1 MEHVQNV
8 SASLQFNHGQCEYLL
23 GKLTMAVQS
32 AEALAE
38 LDPSVF
44 KSKRTETMKLLWR
57 SAKEVESFT
66 QGCCNDNWI
75 QATSIL
81 WNMSAFVSSLGSN
94 LDLCISLLL
103 KDNTVGTSQNW
114 KQNWEQHFHGL
125 NAYESEVVKER
136 VSSDHRKLLTR
147 LETVILSGN
156 SSHKDYQLAKCLS
169 RKLSQDLE
177 GSFLLEVW
185 NIEFSKL
192 RQVQRLGSGSVGTV
206 CKSIWL
212 DGQIEVAE
220 KMFYGSDHPSFDNE
234 VQILAGLAH
243 PNITPLLGYAVDEG
257 KCSIIMELMD
267 EDLLFHMEARLRENV
282 SCKSPFTLFEAV
294 NMMLQIAEGML
305 YLHGNKVVHRD
316 QKSQNILVKRRKD
329 IDADY
334 VYLKVADFGLS
345 KTKENSIT
353 HSNQTPN
360 TGTPRWMAS
369 ELMTMGANDF
379 LARDHELRYPFKVD
393 IYSFGMVCYELLTGK
408 VPFSTVCSIKEVK
421 RMVLNG
427 DRPILP
433 DECPQSLKTLILS
446 CWNSE
451 ASLRPSFEEICKELR
466 FLRYFLLTEEEEM
479 TQKKEFKGVSRLKGN
494 RGYSA
499 EIRHP
504 KWKKIWL
511 GMYHTDREA
520 AAAYDAGTFYCNKKT
535 KFNFPYLKET
545 FPPLP
550 SELLIDS
557 ADNFQNEIKLF
568 IEKEAQLAAGRIN
581 KMPPANSIAV
591 SSVL

>member
-1 MEHVQNV
+1 VSFVAIHSVQTIQTAQCYLELARKCVEHVQNV
-8 SASLQFNHGQCEYLL
+8 STSLQFNHGQCEYLL

-32 AEALAE
+32 AEALAQ
-38 LDPSVF
+38 LDPSWF
-44 KSKRTETMKLLWR
+44 KSKRPEIMKLLWR

-66 QGCCNDNWI
+66 QDCCNDNWI

-81 WNMSAFVSSLGSN
+81 WNMSAFVFLVGSN
-94 LDLCISLLL
+94 LDLCTSLLLNLLL
-103 KDNTVGTSQNW
+103 KDNTVGTPQNG
-114 KQNWEQHFHGL
+114 EQHE
-125 NAYESEVVKER
+125 NAFNIYESEVVKGR
-136 VSSDHRKLLTR
+136 VSSDHRRLLTR

-177 GSFLLEVW
+177 GSLQLEVW

-220 KMFYGSDHPSFDNE
+220 KMFYGSDHPSFNNE

-267 EDLLFHMEARLRENV
+267 EDLLFHMETRLRENV
-282 SCKSPFTLFEAV
+282 SRKSPFTLFEAV
-294 NMMLQIAEGML
+294 DMMLQIAEGML

-316 QKSQNILVKRRKD
+316 LKSQNILVKRRKD
-329 IDADY
+329 IDAEY

-360 TGTPRWMAS
+360 TGTPRWMAP

-379 LARDHELRYPFKVD
+379 LARDQELRYPFKVD
-393 IYSFGMVCYELLTGK
+393 IYSFGMVCYEISTGK

-421 RMVLNG
+421 KMVLNG

-433 DECPQSLKTLILS
+433 DECPQTLKTLILS

-451 ASLRPSFEEICKELR
+451 ASLRPSFVEICKKLQ
-466 FLRYFLLTEEEEM
+466 FLRYFLL
-479 TQKKEFKGVSRLKGN
+479 KGMPNSSQC
-494 RGYSA
+494 Y
-499 EIRHP
+499 
-504 KWKKIWL
+504 
-511 GMYHTDREA
+511 
-520 AAAYDAGTFYCNKKT
+520 
-535 KFNFPYLKET
+535 
-545 FPPLP
+545 P
-550 SELLIDS
+550 SLHY
-557 ADNFQNEIKLF
+557 
-568 IEKEAQLAAGRIN
+568 
-581 KMPPANSIAV
+581 
-591 SSVL
+591 